1 VKYKILTNW
10 ISILA
15 ILFVSLMPIV
25 SHAFEESQTSDY
37 QVICS
42 SNGLKIIPVHNENQ
56 NNLEHKFNLNHCT
69 FCTFAVDDELLIE
82 KVNNVQ
88 NLFRI
93 EHTILISSLPKIK
106 NHSSLT
112 ANLPQAPPLI

>member
-1 VKYKILTNW
+1 MKYKALTNW

-15 ILFVSLMPIV
+15 ILFVSLIPIAV
-25 SHAFEESQTSDY
+25 HALEEKQTSDY

-56 NNLEHKFNLNHCT
+56 NNLDDKFNLNHCT
-69 FCTFAVDDELLIE
+69 FCSFAVGDEFSIE

-88 NLFRI
+88 NLFRF

-106 NHSSLT
+106 NHASLT

>member
-1 VKYKILTNW
+1 MKYKILTNW

-15 ILFVSLMPIV
+15 ILFVSLIPIAA
-25 SHAFEESQTSDY
+25 HALEENQSSDY

-56 NNLEHKFNLNHCT
+56 NNLDDKFNLNHCT
-69 FCTFAVDDELLIE
+69 FCTFALDEEYSIE
-82 KVNNVQ
+82 KINNAQ
-88 NLFRI
+88 NFFRFD
-93 EHTILISSLPKIK
+93 HKKFISSLPNIK

>member
-1 VKYKILTNW
+1 MKYKALTNW

-15 ILFVSLMPIV
+15 VLFVSLMPII
-25 SHAFEESQTSDY
+25 SHAFEESQSSDY

-56 NNLEHKFNLNHCT
+56 NNLDDKFNLNHCT
-69 FCTFAVDDELLIE
+69 FCSFAVGDEFSIE

-88 NLFRI
+88 NLFRF